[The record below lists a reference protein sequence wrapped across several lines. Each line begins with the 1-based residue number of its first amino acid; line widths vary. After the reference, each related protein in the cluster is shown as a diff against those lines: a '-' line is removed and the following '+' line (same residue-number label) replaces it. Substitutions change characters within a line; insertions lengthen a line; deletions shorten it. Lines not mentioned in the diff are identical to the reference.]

1 MSVCPHC
8 VAGACLAAAAS
19 VPALKYVVLPK
30 LKSMLGK
37 KEKADGQAQEAR

>member
-8 VAGACLAAAAS
+8 VAGVCAGAAAS
-19 VPALKYVVLPK
+19 VPVIKYVVLPK
-30 LKSMLGK
+30 LRSLLGK